1 MPRARFLTYTDR
13 AYRREKVAAAY
24 RAGADIPELRERYGL
39 SRTTIY
45 AIVNAAGFRARDHHT
60 NHKFLQRER
69 AVSLISAPHIFE

>member
-1 MPRARFLTYTDR
+1 MPRAPRLTYSDR

-24 RAGADIPELRERYGL
+24 KAGAGIPELRERYGL
-39 SRTTIY
+39 SRTRIY
-45 AIVNAAGFRARDHHT
+45 AIINAAGFRAREQHT